1 MTGYVYVFIFCICL
15 LFLLSCVLSCV
26 LQAKLCQKKAALQRE
41 EDSHAEAL
49 TSIDRLYEDSGDF
62 LVGITKVLDEG
73 LHHVGF
79 PESLA
84 ELGHMKGSAQMRT
97 EVTDHVVAWLSQE
110 YKGAV
115 SEGIKQSR
123 ECQQKLRGEIAYLDS
138 SIEGYSSR
146 AAWITIQTFLA
157 TVLGIRPEGLESL
170 MSGTVEEKEESHCL
184 LFTAGQRIA
193 RTGDATFLADDV
205 DSWGGSQQKLQQLR
219 IAAPPGVPHLPIAD
233 VAVAA
238 ASAAAAAATSDPPEG
253 EGSLELSSFVHLP
266 PSADHYVIDS
276 EMGAGETEYAHDFAA
291 GFSSFNDY
299 GNRESFLKERMRNS
313 VRKILESHCPII
325 MNNAGRVTTE
335 KLGLNGGAP
344 LWLLNALPVEI
355 ANKAAVGKPHR
366 QILFWKEG
374 DLGEVMPSE
383 EELDDD
389 SDTLVWQGV
398 L

>member
-276 EMGAGETEYAHDFAA
+276 
-291 GFSSFNDY
+291 
-299 GNRESFLKERMRNS
+299 RNS